1 MDKSTIEESLRQRFT
16 LLAPHLDER
25 TRRLWAANEA
35 EALGHGGVALVAR
48 ATGLSTTVIGNG
60 KGELRGEPLV
70 GRVRREGG
78 GRKRAEATD
87 PTLWEDLEALVA
99 PTTRGDPESPLMW
112 TNKST
117 RALARALVEKGHKV
131 GDKKVGRL
139 LKEHGYSLQG
149 TRKTLEGASHEDR
162 DAQFQ
167 HINDEV
173 RRFQAMGQPVISVD
187 TKKKELVGP
196 YSNAG
201 QEWHP
206 KGEPPK
212 VNVHDFPDPER
223 GKAVPYGIYDVDRNE
238 AWVNV
243 GTSSDTPQFAV
254 QAIRTWWMN
263 MGQQAYPEATDLLV
277 TADCGGSNG
286 YRVRMWKVELQRLAT
301 ELGITISVC
310 HYPPGTS
317 KWNKIE
323 HRLFCHITRNWR
335 GRPLESYDTV
345 VSLIGSTSTTTG
357 LRVEAQLD
365 AATYEKGIKPTTE
378 QMEALDIERD
388 EFHGEWNYTVL
399 PQVE

>member
-1 MDKSTIEESLRQRFT
+1 MDKSTIEESLRERFT

-149 TRKTLEGASHEDR
+149 TRKTLEGASHEGNTQR
-162 DAQFQ
+162 ASCTY
-167 HINDEV
+167 
-173 RRFQAMGQPVISVD
+173 GLIS
-187 TKKKELVGP
+187 
-196 YSNAG
+196 
-201 QEWHP
+201 
-206 KGEPPK
+206 
-212 VNVHDFPDPER
+212 
-223 GKAVPYGIYDVDRNE
+223 
-238 AWVNV
+238 
-243 GTSSDTPQFAV
+243 
-254 QAIRTWWMN
+254 
-263 MGQQAYPEATDLLV
+263 
-277 TADCGGSNG
+277 
-286 YRVRMWKVELQRLAT
+286 
-301 ELGITISVC
+301 
-310 HYPPGTS
+310 
-317 KWNKIE
+317 
-323 HRLFCHITRNWR
+323 
-335 GRPLESYDTV
+335 
-345 VSLIGSTSTTTG
+345 
-357 LRVEAQLD
+357 
-365 AATYEKGIKPTTE
+365 
-378 QMEALDIERD
+378 
-388 EFHGEWNYTVL
+388 
-399 PQVE
+399 